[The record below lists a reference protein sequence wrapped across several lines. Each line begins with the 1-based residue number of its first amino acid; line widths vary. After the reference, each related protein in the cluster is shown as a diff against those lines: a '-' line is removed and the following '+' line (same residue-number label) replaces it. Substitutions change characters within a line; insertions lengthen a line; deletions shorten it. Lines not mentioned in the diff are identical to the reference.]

1 MSRKK
6 RNRKQKTL
14 PAVSRSLEENQKVFQ
29 QFVLPMKEE
38 IYVLVQKNIKIEQ
51 YAEEVYQ
58 EIFSACWEAL
68 PCLRDLSR
76 SREWVYRI
84 ARRKI
89 SDHYRA
95 LERNPEIT
103 FAEMKGQPNPKYAE
117 FLICEQED
125 GDFVKYLL
133 SEDRMDL
140 VWRAFENL
148 EENYRGI
155 IWLRYSHHW
164 SLKEVAGELGMNYN
178 TVRVMFSRGMKKLKE
193 QYRIIQ
199 EEEEADE

>member
-1 MSRKK
+1 MSRKEHK
-6 RNRKQKTL
+6 KKHKTM
-14 PAVSRSLEENQKVFQ
+14 PAVSRTLEENQKIFLE
-29 QFVLPMKEE
+29 FVLPMKEE
-38 IYVLVQKNIKIEQ
+38 IYALVQKIIKTEQ
-51 YAEEVYQ
+51 DAEDVYQ

-68 PCLRDLSR
+68 PGLKDVNDVRI
-76 SREWVYRI
+76 WVYGI
-84 ARRKI
+84 ARRKV
-89 SDHYRA
+89 SDYQQS
-95 LERNPEIT
+95 LERNPEMT
-103 FAEMKGQPNPKYAE
+103 FTEMKDQPDPEYAE
-117 FLICEQED
+117 LLIYEQED

-193 QYRIIQ
+193 EYRIIK
-199 EEEEADE
+199 EEEDSHE